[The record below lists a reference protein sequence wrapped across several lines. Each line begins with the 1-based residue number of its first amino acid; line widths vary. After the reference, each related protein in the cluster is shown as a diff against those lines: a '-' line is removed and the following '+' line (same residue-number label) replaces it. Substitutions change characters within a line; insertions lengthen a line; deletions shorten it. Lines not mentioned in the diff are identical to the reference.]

1 MRMSQIETKCATEED
16 ELDLRIAHELISGP
30 RKTDQEI
37 AKNLGVS
44 RRTISRR
51 RNSDAVKELFKT
63 ALELPETELR
73 RLLIKGL
80 KKIEE
85 HMDDANPKI
94 SLMAA
99 SQIAK
104 LAIHAVD
111 PLVQAD
117 EKEELDRVYT
127 TSWGNRTEPGDQ

>member
-1 MRMSQIETKCATEED
+1 MNMSQIATKCAAEED

-37 AKNLGVS
+37 AQNLGVS

-51 RNSDAVKELFKT
+51 RNSDAVKELLKT
-63 ALELPETELR
+63 AL
-73 RLLIKGL
+73 
-80 KKIEE
+80 E

-104 LAIHAVD
+104 LAMHAVD
-111 PLVQAD
+111 PLIQVK
-117 EKEELDRVYT
+117 EKEELIRVYT